1 MCVCVC
7 VCVCGGGGVRL
18 CVCVCG
24 GSNQIG
30 GGQYFELR
38 YFVVRWPFRYV
49 IGSSSMNCFF
59 FCVGGT

>member
-1 MCVCVC
+1 MGFVCVC
-7 VCVCGGGGVRL
+7 VGRGG
-18 CVCVCG
+18 G

-59 FCVGGT
+59 FVGGGDLTIQV